1 MIFFFF
7 SSKIVALKRLIII
20 FQNSRISFYLYLKTC
35 YRPFKD
41 ADTGVLY
48 DWDGQRVAV
57 VAKDADVDP
66 MYREVKYSIGRDQQS
81 TSVLRSTTYSLTLLF
96 SRSMHL

>member
-20 FQNSRISFYLYLKTC
+20 FQNSRISFYLYLKT
-35 YRPFKD
+35 YPFQD

-96 SRSMHL
+96 SRSMPL